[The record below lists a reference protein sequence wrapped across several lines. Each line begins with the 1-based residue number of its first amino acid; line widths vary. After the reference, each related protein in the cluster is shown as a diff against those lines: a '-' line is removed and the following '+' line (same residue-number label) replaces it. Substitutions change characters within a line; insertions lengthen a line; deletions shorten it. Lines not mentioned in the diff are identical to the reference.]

1 MRRFTFL
8 LLAVSAALLWTLHRT
23 ARAERVG
30 IAYRGPI
37 EELSAHG
44 GGDDDEDETDPGGAT
59 DPGGGDPGGGDPGGG
74 DPGGGDPGG
83 GDPGGGDPGGGD
95 PGGGDPGAG
104 DPGGG
109 GVTPGGGGTGR
120 SRASAFDGRR
130 LWNWW
135 WEYNKDR
142 FLARATVAGRV
153 NFGSAHYWFGSG
165 SKNPP
170 RQIVPVSG
178 ESRNKEI
185 FPALLKA
192 LEDSNLAVRTEACI
206 ALGRLGPV
214 LHVRKDKKEGESDN
228 LVVQALTNLLA
239 KRPTAKTTEELRYSA
254 ILGLGICGDPDGC
267 RYLAGNVLNKATPE
281 TEKAYVLIAL
291 GLARHKESIPLIVSK
306 LPRDSRRKP
315 RASGIA
321 AIHALGLMGPGA
333 LEDLRATGAIKALV
347 ALANPRG
354 SQDTVVIQAVAALGR
369 LKAEFKTVRKA
380 FGSRSKDVQYNAV
393 LAMANYG
400 GLEETKD
407 AKDAVK
413 FLMTKAF
420 RSGEGQIKNFSVFA
434 AGDLASRLGP
444 NSRTRTRIVKHL
456 RSLLEKNDIYLQ
468 SCAAV
473 ACGVANDRGSTDA
486 MVALLNESK
495 DTHVLAAVCIGLGL
509 LRHTR
514 AVPTIRDKVMLQSRW
529 EADGRGDAAV
539 GLALSGDTNRI
550 GDLVSFHNRKGLDIR
565 IKRHTPLAIGV
576 LGGKDEVEGLIEMFS
591 KPLGTKAEV
600 MNASGAVFAL
610 SFLRD
615 QSQVATLLK
624 LSQHRSAQVRGM
636 AVIALGR
643 IGARDRV
650 DPLTRCFQNMSHN
663 NYFRWRL
670 LFRICRI
677 A

>member
-1 MRRFTFL
+1 MEGSPMRRFTFL
-8 LLAVSAALLWTLHRT
+8 FLAVFAALLCTLHRT

-37 EELSAHG
+37 EELQAH
-44 GGDDDEDETDPGGAT
+44 GGDDDDDEGSDPGVGEGGGGEG
-59 DPGGGDPGGGDPGGG
+59 GGGDPGGGDPG
-74 DPGGGDPGG
+74 DPSS
-83 GDPGGGDPGGGD
+83 
-95 PGGGDPGAG
+95 DPGAG
-104 DPGGG
+104 APTGVPSGGAG
-109 GVTPGGGGTGR
+109 SGR
-120 SRASAFDGRR
+120 GRVAAFDGRR

-142 FLARATVAGRV
+142 FLARATVAGVV
-153 NFGSAHYWFGSG
+153 NYGSAQYWFGSG

-170 RQIVPVSG
+170 RQIVPVS
-178 ESRNKEI
+178 ELSKNTEI
-185 FPALLKA
+185 FPALVKA
-192 LEDSNLAVRTEACI
+192 LEDSDLAVRTEACI
-206 ALGRLGPV
+206 ALGRLG
-214 LHVRKDKKEGESDN
+214 HVPRVTQKEESKSGN
-228 LVVQALTNLLA
+228 LVVEALTNLLA

-267 RYLAGNVLNKATPE
+267 NYLLRSSFTKATPE

-291 GLARHKESIPLIVSK
+291 GLARHKESIPLIVDR
-306 LPRDSRRKP
+306 LPRDGRRKP
-315 RASGIA
+315 RESGIA

-333 LEDLRATGAIKALV
+333 LEDLKKAGAIKALI

-354 SQDTVVIQAVAALGR
+354 SQDAVVIQAVTALGR
-369 LKAEFKTVRKA
+369 LKAGFKTVRKA

-400 GLEETKD
+400 GLETTKD
-407 AKDAVK
+407 TTDAVK

-420 RSGEGQIKNFSVFA
+420 KAGEGQIKNFSVFA
-434 AGDLASRLGP
+434 AGDLASRLDP
-444 NSRTRTRIVKHL
+444 NCKTRTRILKHL
-456 RSLLEKNDIYLQ
+456 RSLLERNDIYLR

-473 ACGVANDRGSTDA
+473 ACGVANDRGSADA
-486 MVALLNESK
+486 MVAVLNESK

-509 LRHTR
+509 LRHTP
-514 AVPTIRDKVMLQSRW
+514 AVPTIRDKVMLQSKW

-539 GLALSGDTNRI
+539 GLALSGDTNRVE
-550 GDLVSFHNRKGLDIR
+550 DLVNFHNRKGLNIR

-591 KPLGTKAEV
+591 KPLGTKAEIT
-600 MNASGAVFAL
+600 NASSAVLAL

-615 QSQVATLLK
+615 QSQVVTLLD
-624 LSQHRSAQVRGM
+624 LSKSRSAQVRGM

-650 DPLTRCFQNMSHN
+650 DPLTRCFENMSHN

-670 LFRICRI
+670 LFGICRI
-677 A
+677 V

>member
-8 LLAVSAALLWTLHRT
+8 LLAVFAALLCTLHRT

-37 EELSAHG
+37 EELHAH
-44 GGDDDEDETDPGGAT
+44 GGDDDDEGS
-59 DPGGGDPGGGDPGGG
+59 
-74 DPGGGDPGG
+74 
-83 GDPGGGDPGGGD
+83 
-95 PGGGDPGAG
+95 DPGAG
-104 DPGGG
+104 DSGGGDGGGGDSGGGDPADPSSDPGGG
-109 GVTPGGGGTGR
+109 GPSGPAPGGAGSGR
-120 SRASAFDGRR
+120 GRAAAFDGRR

-142 FLARATVAGRV
+142 FLARATVPGAV

-170 RQIVPVSG
+170 RQIVPVS
-178 ESRNKEI
+178 ELSKSTEI

-192 LEDSNLAVRTEACI
+192 LEDSDLAVRTEACI
-206 ALGRLGPV
+206 ALGRLG
-214 LHVRKDKKEGESDN
+214 HVPRAKEDNTTGQSDN
-228 LVVQALTNLLA
+228 LVVRALTNLLA

-267 RYLAGNVLNKATPE
+267 LHLVRHVLTSTTPE

-291 GLARHKESIPLIVSK
+291 GLARHKESIPVIVDR
-306 LPRDSRRKP
+306 LPRDGRRKP
-315 RASGIA
+315 RESGIA
-321 AIHALGLMGPGA
+321 AIHALGLMGPDA
-333 LEDLRATGAIKALV
+333 VEDLKKVGAIKALV

-354 SQDTVVIQAVAALGR
+354 SQDAVVMQAVTALGR
-369 LKAEFKTVRKA
+369 LKTGFKTVRKA

-400 GLEETKD
+400 GLETTKD
-407 AKDAVK
+407 TTDAVK

-420 RSGEGQIKNFSVFA
+420 KAGEGQIKNFSVFA
-434 AGDLASRLGP
+434 AGEMASRLDP
-444 NSRTRTRIVKHL
+444 NCKTRTRIVKHL

-473 ACGVANDRGSTDA
+473 ACGVANDRGSADA

-509 LRHTR
+509 LRHTP
-514 AVPTIRDKVMLQSRW
+514 AVPTIHDKVMLQSKW

-539 GLALSGDTNRI
+539 GLALSGDTNRVE
-550 GDLVSFHNRKGLDIR
+550 DLVKFHNRRGLNIR

-591 KPLGTKAEV
+591 KPLGTKAEIT
-600 MNASGAVFAL
+600 NASSAVLAL

-615 QSQVATLLK
+615 QSQVVTLLD
-624 LSQHRSAQVRGM
+624 LSKNRSAQVRGM

-650 DPLTRCFQNMSHN
+650 DPLTRCFENMSHN

-677 A
+677 V